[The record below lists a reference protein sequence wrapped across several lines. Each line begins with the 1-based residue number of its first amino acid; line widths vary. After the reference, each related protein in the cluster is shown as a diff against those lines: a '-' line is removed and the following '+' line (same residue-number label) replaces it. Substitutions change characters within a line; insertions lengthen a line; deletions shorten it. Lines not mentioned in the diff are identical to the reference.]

1 MSLLE
6 KQIILKGLK
15 GKQTVT
21 ALFDSRA
28 SYSCIRRSIAE
39 DIGFLEPLE
48 EPMDFET
55 ADSGSLIHAEY
66 VVHLSFYFT
75 DTDRRFTDEFI
86 VLDTLSEDFII
97 GAATM
102 QKWKIRLDFDT
113 EDVLY
118 DKKMHR
124 LRI

>member
-1 MSLLE
+1 MNQHLRIPCINRYGELTMSLLE

-21 ALFDSRA
+21 AMFDSGA
-28 SYSCIRRSIAE
+28 SYSCIRRSIA
-39 DIGFLEPLE
+39 
-48 EPMDFET
+48 
-55 ADSGSLIHAEY
+55 
-66 VVHLSFYFT
+66 
-75 DTDRRFTDEFI
+75 
-86 VLDTLSEDFII
+86 
-97 GAATM
+97 
-102 QKWKIRLDFDT
+102 

>member
-21 ALFDSRA
+21 AMFDSGA
-28 SYSCIRRSIAE
+28 SYSCIRRSIA
-39 DIGFLEPLE
+39 
-48 EPMDFET
+48 
-55 ADSGSLIHAEY
+55 
-66 VVHLSFYFT
+66 
-75 DTDRRFTDEFI
+75 
-86 VLDTLSEDFII
+86 
-97 GAATM
+97 
-102 QKWKIRLDFDT
+102 